1 MALKVLP
8 GIRPEFLRCQLEW
21 RNLSRYVESSG
32 VPQLNNKDLYPRYF
46 LRAPDEDQRQII
58 ETITAAEAHEDALFA
73 KCEACEALKKSL
85 IHDLLTGR
93 VRVSRLVEA
102 TVS

>member
-1 MALKVLP
+1 VLP

-46 LRAPDEDQRQII
+46 LRAPDEHQRQIV
-58 ETITAAEAHEDALFA
+58 ETIAAAEAHGDALVA
-73 KCEACEALKKSL
+73 KCAAYDALKKSL
-85 IHDLLTGR
+85 MHDLLTGR
-93 VRVSRLVEA
+93 VRVKSPVEIIA
-102 TVS
+102 L